1 MIYILISMR
10 KRLYIGSIALGA
22 WLFSAGAP
30 IDAPKKLFLDGRYE
44 EALPALQTL
53 HKKTPRDGNAAYYLG
68 ATLCALDRNGEAVA
82 PLKVAESRGV
92 ADASRLLAEIALD
105 QYRPSDASDHLDTWE
120 TALRKNRKAAIPE
133 SLDEMRSRS
142 VTMLNMME
150 RVERVEIIDSLTVDA
165 YDFFRQYRLSPEAG
179 RLMDGTAAGID
190 GAYVAFR
197 PQCGR
202 ELLWTTEP
210 DSIGGM
216 TLMGADILDDGTV
229 ENAAPLEID
238 IEADASGYPFLM
250 PDGVTLY
257 FAAESADGLGGYD
270 IYMTRRTDDGSYLQP
285 QNVGMPY
292 NSPANDYLL
301 AIDEAAG
308 IGWWATDR
316 NAPDGKV
323 TIYEF
328 IPSQRRV
335 NVEPD
340 APDIA
345 ARARITSIAA
355 TQNPDTDYD
364 ALRRRVSELARNASQ
379 ESARASD
386 GFAIAMSDG
395 TVRHSLAEFRN
406 PEARRAMENLIGIDD
421 EIAAIS
427 SDLSSLREKYR
438 SGNTSVERRIIGLES
453 ELEKARARRRSAAN
467 KVVRLE
473 K

>member
-1 MIYILISMR
+1 MR
-10 KRLYIGSIALGA
+10 KRLYIGALALGA
-22 WLFSAGAP
+22 WFCAAAAP
-30 IDAPKKLFLDGRYE
+30 IDAPKKLFLDGQYE
-44 EALPALQTL
+44 EALPALQAL
-53 HKKTPRDGNAAYYLG
+53 HKKTPRDGNVAYYLG
-68 ATLCALDRNGEAVA
+68 ATLCALDRDGEAMA

-105 QYRPSDASDHLDTWE
+105 RYSPADASDHLDTWE
-120 TALRKNRKAAIPE
+120 AALRKNRKATIPE
-133 SLDEMRSRS
+133 SLDEMRGRT

-179 RLMDGTAAGID
+179 RLMDGAAAGID
-190 GAYVAFR
+190 DAYIAFR

-202 ELLWTTEP
+202 ELLWAAAG
-210 DSIGGM
+210 DSISGM
-216 TLMGADILDDGTV
+216 KLMGADILDDGAV

-238 IEADASGYPFLM
+238 MDAESAGYPFLM

-340 APDIA
+340 APDLA
-345 ARARITSIAA
+345 ARARIASIAA
-355 TQNPDTDYD
+355 TQDSDKDYD

-379 ESARASD
+379 ETDRASAP
-386 GFAIAMSDG
+386 FAIAMSDG

-406 PEARRAMENLIGIDD
+406 PEARRAMENLLGIDD

-427 SDLSSLREKYR
+427 SDLDALREKYR
-438 SGNTSVERRIIGLES
+438 SGNTSVQRRILGLES
-453 ELEKARARRRSAAN
+453 ELEKARARRRTAVN